1 MRKVVV
7 FALCVV
13 FFIGFTQAQKVTE
26 GSLDFLKNVT
36 ELDFVFDYKKTTMSS
51 KTDKD
56 KEHVQGVF
64 LRDLNKEVGG
74 KGYDFEAGYFP
85 ESEYVAK
92 VITVKLD
99 PGYMA
104 GPMTK
109 VSSVRVEIVITN
121 RKTSKVVAKVY
132 IKKANGSMYD
142 FANTFG
148 KETNR
153 IGSSYGEAGEQLGK
167 AFFKIIKKK

>member
-1 MRKVVV
+1 MRKIVV
-7 FALCVV
+7 FAACVV
-13 FFIGFTQAQKVTE
+13 FFMGFIQAQKVTE
-26 GSLDFLKNVT
+26 GSLAFIKNVT
-36 ELDFVFDYKKTTMSS
+36 ELDFEFDYKKTAMSS

-92 VITVKLD
+92 VTTLKLN

-109 VSSVRVEIVITN
+109 PSSVRMEIVVTE

-132 IKKANGSMYD
+132 IKKAKGSIYD
-142 FANTFG
+142 LVNTFG
-148 KETNR
+148 PETNR
-153 IGSSYGEAGEQLGK
+153 IGSSYGEAGEKFGK
-167 AFFKIIKKK
+167 AICKIFKK